1 MDVDGTISTCAFDLP
16 CTKLPNL
23 AFIPATVSVNVTL
36 DTVHFTVGGIAR
48 LMDVA
53 VVPRLVAPLNVSHV
67 ITHVPEVA
75 DGNCEARE
83 TGGVQLYDVPTPVA
97 IVPVA
102 AP

>member
-1 MDVDGTISTCAFDLP
+1 
-16 CTKLPNL
+16 
-23 AFIPATVSVNVTL
+23 
-36 DTVHFTVGGIAR
+36 
-48 LMDVA
+48 MDVA